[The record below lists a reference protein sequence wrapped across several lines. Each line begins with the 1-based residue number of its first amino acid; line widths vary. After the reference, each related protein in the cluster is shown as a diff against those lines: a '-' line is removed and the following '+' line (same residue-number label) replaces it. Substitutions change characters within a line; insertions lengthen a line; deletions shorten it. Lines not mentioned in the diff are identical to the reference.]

1 MQRLAALMKE
11 HPKTTLITV
20 ACILAWAVNTA
31 VVTRTVEQLLS
42 ATIRVGFKLFDGEDM
57 LLGIG

>member
-1 MQRLAALMKE
+1 MKE

-20 ACILAWAVNTA
+20 ACVLAWVVHTA

-42 ATIRVGFKLFDGEDM
+42 ATIRVGFELLDGEDI
-57 LLGIG
+57 LVNIQNSAEG

>member
-1 MQRLAALMKE
+1 MKE

-20 ACILAWAVNTA
+20 ACVLAWAVPTA

-42 ATIRVGFKLFDGEDM
+42 ATIRVGFELLDGADM
-57 LLGIG
+57 LVGIG

>member
-1 MQRLAALMKE
+1 MRRLAALMKE

-20 ACILAWAVNTA
+20 ACVLAWAVNTA

-42 ATIRVGFKLFDGEDM
+42 ATMRVGFELLDGADM
-57 LLGIG
+57 LVGIG